1 MTVMVPMIAIAGSED
16 VLQLG
21 PTSDGL
27 GYIASIIR
35 RGSDGSAAWTVL
47 PPRDDLQDAW
57 VAVRVDGQEVAA
69 N

>member
-1 MTVMVPMIAIAGSED
+1 MTVMVPMIAIPGSED
-16 VLQLG
+16 VLELA
-21 PTSDGL
+21 PTSDGQ
-27 GYIASIIR
+27 GYIGSILR